1 MAHLTHWFRLS
12 RVAGTG
18 LVAGLMACTA
28 FGQTGVDSPPVQP
41 RVFVRSGYT
50 RPGNPPDELKADGSV
65 KPVALEPGFKGIGGT
80 IYFAV
85 IELGDAFGEGRGPLF
100 KSLDGAFVPGTFVA
114 GGRPGS
120 AVAQVTNRSSGK
132 LDRSARYLYLYQV
145 VNDRG
150 LDRSVTKVQG
160 AANREIDSQDIE
172 CARLRLLVRP
182 HLLTSWGYFRNL
194 GFAFDVSEQKGA
206 GGIKFAALGDEGKFI
221 RMAASSNP
229 AVTEGLPSKAYL
241 LSARAYP
248 LGNVLHVDKSTV
260 GLKESVLVK
269 ELTEN
274 GKDSNVKLA
283 SYQEGMLKAAGNASA
298 PDSVQ
303 IVLAGFEDN
312 MGFRAGMD
320 ELTQGASSGPS
331 VVPAFRAVWKDK
343 NALKLGEHS
352 TLFGFTSNLPP
363 VDTEIR
369 IRDPRLAAVEGD
381 GPVPSS
387 ASVAPAGLTAS
398 AAGTANGAAPGTV
411 PTPFEVG
418 AMFASPAL
426 EVGSL
431 GGQPQGF
438 GGGLSVPPIAAGVG
452 RPSVATGSPTSGGSG
467 GGSGQ
472 LNGSQSQQQ
481 PINISPVI
489 SVQQSQQQGQG
500 QSQSQQQ
507 SQSQHSNGNVVPE
520 PPAYLLALL
529 GLPMLLVLRRLK
541 AAPVAA

>member
-1 MAHLTHWFRLS
+1 VL
-12 RVAGTG
+12 
-18 LVAGLMACTA
+18 
-28 FGQTGVDSPPVQP
+28 
-41 RVFVRSGYT
+41 VRSGYT

-100 KSLDGAFVPGTFVA
+100 KALDGAFVPGTFTA

-120 AVAQVTNRSSGK
+120 VAPHSTNRWSGK

-150 LDRSVTKVQG
+150 LDRNVAKVQG
-160 AANREIDSQDIE
+160 AANREIDSLDIE
-172 CARLRLLVRP
+172 CARLRLLVQP
-182 HLLTSWGYFRNL
+182 QLLTSWGHFRNL
-194 GFAFDVSEQKGA
+194 GFAFDVSEQKGS

-241 LSARAYP
+241 LRAPAYP
-248 LGNVLHVDKSTV
+248 LGNVLHVDNSTV
-260 GLKESVLVK
+260 GLKESVVVK
-269 ELTEN
+269 DLTQN
-274 GKDSNVKLA
+274 GKDSNIKLA
-283 SYQEGMLKAAGNASA
+283 SYQEGMLKAAGSASA
-298 PDSVQ
+298 PDFVQ

-312 MGFRAGMD
+312 TGFRAGMD
-320 ELTQGASSGPS
+320 ELNQGPSFGPS

-381 GPVPSS
+381 GPVPSG
-387 ASVAPAGLTAS
+387 ATIAPAGLTAS
-398 AAGTANGAAPGTV
+398 AAGTASGAAPGTV

-418 AMFASPAL
+418 AVFALPAG
-426 EVGSL
+426 EAGSL
-431 GGQPQGF
+431 GGQPHGF
-438 GGGLSVPPIAAGVG
+438 GGGIPVPPIAAGAG
-452 RPSVATGSPTSGGSG
+452 RPGVATGSPTSGGSG

-472 LNGSQSQQQ
+472 LSGSNSASQSQQQ
-481 PINISPVI
+481 PININPVI
-489 SVQQSQQQGQG
+489 NVQQSQQQGQ
-500 QSQSQQQ
+500 SQSQQQ
-507 SQSQHSNGNVVPE
+507 GQSQHSNGNVVPE

-541 AAPVAA
+541 AVPVAV